1 MIHRKAGAIHWK
13 QEIDGKFWWQVTLR
27 KNQVRALMTVNVVGG
42 AASRKEQ
49 VQKHYSVP
57 CDRRRAWKSDE
68 EPDVW

>member
-1 MIHRKAGAIHWK
+1 
-13 QEIDGKFWWQVTLR
+13 
-27 KNQVRALMTVNVVGG
+27 MTVNVVGG

-68 EPDVW
+68 ELDMW